1 MLRMASPVGLL
12 VTPWLEALPSNA
24 QRMARN
30 GDHFWKVVTTYTLPA
45 LESGEIRAAA
55 PRYRH

>member
-1 MLRMASPVGLL
+1 MASPVGLL